1 MKAIRFSLPIIVVCF
16 LTSTGAHAADDA
28 QTRTDSS
35 GKCAVY
41 QGTDPRGRLVQLT
54 ISDIDVPEFVRI
66 SPDAG
71 HTRYPQLH
79 WSSQIGAGKAA
90 SLEHSSDAR

>member
-1 MKAIRFSLPIIVVCF
+1 MKTIRLSLPIIVVSF

-28 QTRTDSS
+28 RAKTDSL

-54 ISDIDVPEFVRI
+54 IADIDVPEFVRV
-66 SPDAG
+66 SAEAR
-71 HTRYPQLH
+71 HTRYPELH